1 MSISMKTIALS
12 CFCAVMLAA
21 TTASA
26 DPLSWAQVGGVD
38 SLVSGG
44 QTTLADSSVETERAW
59 ISSVLGISTN
69 SLVYQK
75 VANSGGDAWNPVS
88 GTTDIFA
95 FDLGSEPSWFM
106 LKTGDGA
113 DHRNFLF
120 SNGNSSKY
128 AVIGF
133 GLLGFRDIDV
143 EKLGH
148 LSIASLGTDGLNE
161 TELSSLT
168 APAVVPEPASLTLL
182 GMGLAGLG
190 ARLRRR
196 KRS

>member
-1 MSISMKTIALS
+1 MKTIALS
-12 CFCAVMLAA
+12 CFCAVLLAG

-44 QTTLADSSVETERAW
+44 QTTLADSSVATERAW
-59 ISSVLGISTN
+59 IADVLGVSTN

-75 VANSGGDAWNPVS
+75 VANSGGEAWNPVS

-106 LKTGDGA
+106 LKTGEGA
-113 DHRNFLF
+113 GNRNFLF
-120 SNGNSSKY
+120 SNTNSSKY

-133 GLLGFRDIDV
+133 GLLGFRDIEV

-148 LSIASLGTDGLNE
+148 LSIASLGVEGLGE
-161 TELSSLT
+161 TELSSLTT